1 MSTEFIVAIIG
12 ISLLALV
19 AIALTMQSL
28 EKNKKEKKRLLA
40 LLNAKVRNFE
50 YMLNNFPEGFLGR
63 DLQIL
68 VCKSLQEVF
77 HQLGNVNPRDKSN
90 ATNSKQLEQKINVL
104 ANQTAK
110 GKTVTLTDKQQ
121 IVEIQKLLKHLYNF
135 IAKLTSSKRITSKD
149 SQVYAAQIRKLMLQ
163 TTTDSLNQAISDAI
177 KTGKFPL
184 ALHNLKMAIEKL
196 TKENQGGV
204 YNEKIAHYE
213 QQIADISALNVS
225 TDDRVDRVDR
235 VDQRKSNDDKEWDA
249 MNKPD
254 DTWKKNAIYD

>member
-1 MSTEFIVAIIG
+1 MSTEFIIAIIG

-28 EKNKKEKKRLLA
+28 EKNKKEKKRLLG
-40 LLNAKVRNFE
+40 LLSSRVRNFE

-68 VCKSLQEVF
+68 VCKSLQEVY
-77 HQLGNVNPRDKSN
+77 HQLGNVSPRDKSN
-90 ATNSKQLEQKINVL
+90 TTNIKQLEQKINVL
-104 ANQTAK
+104 ANQPAK
-110 GKTVTLTDKQQ
+110 AKTVTLTDKQQ

-135 IAKLTSSKRITSKD
+135 IAKLTSSKRITNSD
-149 SQVYAAQIRKLMLQ
+149 SQLYAEQIRKLMLQ

-196 TKENQGGV
+196 TKENEGGL
-204 YNEKIAHYE
+204 YSEKIAYYE
-213 QQIADISALNVS
+213 KQIADISALNVS
-225 TDDRVDRVDR
+225 KSDPVDRQKTD
-235 VDQRKSNDDKEWDA
+235 DDKEWEE